1 MRILIIA
8 DQALF
13 RQGLR
18 VLLQVLRPSAR
29 LEELA
34 SVEQLL
40 ATSEHEPDLIL
51 VKLGCSGVARCAAL
65 PVLRQRYAAAVLV
78 ALSDVPDAALMR
90 EALAAGAA
98 GYLPGTI
105 DPSSSMQALQQ
116 VLDLGVYLPPMLLT
130 AKPASAP
137 ELAPAERR
145 LLQLLLQGLPEPV
158 QMARL
163 GRSLAGLRTDI
174 SALWARLGV
183 SDRVQALYLLAAQGW
198 PGLPRWHEELAHGD

>member
-34 SVEQLL
+34 CVEQLP
-40 ATSEHEPDLIL
+40 AASGHEPDLIL
-51 VKLGCSGVARCAAL
+51 VKLGCSGPARCAAL
-65 PVLRQRYAAAVLV
+65 PLLRQRFAAAVLV

-90 EALAAGAA
+90 ETLAAGAA

-163 GRSLAGLRTDI
+163 GCSLAGLRADI
-174 SALWARLGV
+174 VALWARLGV

>member
-18 VLLQVLRPSAR
+18 VLLQVLRPGAR

-34 SVEQLL
+34 GVEQLP
-40 ATSEHEPDLIL
+40 AASAHEPDLIL
-51 VKLGCSGVARCAAL
+51 VKLACSGPARCAAL
-65 PVLRQRYAAAVLV
+65 PLLRQRYAAAVLV

-137 ELAPAERR
+137 ALAPAERR

-163 GRSLAGLRTDI
+163 GRSLAGLRADI
-174 SALWARLGV
+174 AALWARLGV